1 MTSEFWFETV
11 LIVLLIVAN
20 GFFSGSEI
28 AIVSVR
34 RSRIDQ
40 LITEGHISAQVVARL
55 KDDSDRFLATV
66 QIGITLVGSLA
77 SAVGG
82 ASAVE
87 YLEPIFRQSSLPFL
101 QEWGGI
107 LSLGT
112 VVVVISYLS
121 LVLGEL
127 VPKSLALRY
136 PERIACAV
144 ARTLELFSRMF
155 SIVVRLL
162 TSSSNVLLFL
172 CGSSAR
178 ATEELV
184 SEEEVKYLVREGAQ
198 KGVFDDTE
206 REFIHSVF
214 DFADTFVR
222 EVMAPRTEIH
232 ALEIQ

>member
-1 MTSEFWFETV
+1 MVSEFWLETV
-11 LIVLLIVAN
+11 LIVLLILAN
-20 GFFSGSEI
+20 GFFSGAEI

-40 LITEGHISAQVVARL
+40 LVAEGSPSARVVGRL

-87 YLEPIFRQSSLPFL
+87 YLGPLFQQSDIHLL
-101 QEWGGI
+101 QEWGGFLAI
-107 LSLGT
+107 GI
-112 VVVVISYLS
+112 VVVTISYLS

-144 ARTLELFSRMF
+144 ARPL
-155 SIVVRLL
+155 
-162 TSSSNVLLFL
+162 
-172 CGSSAR
+172 
-178 ATEELV
+178 
-184 SEEEVKYLVREGAQ
+184 
-198 KGVFDDTE
+198 
-206 REFIHSVF
+206 
-214 DFADTFVR
+214 
-222 EVMAPRTEIH
+222 
-232 ALEIQ
+232 